1 MKVKISKLNSVKLL
15 IKILT
20 LFYLVIIASCET
32 KSSKDNSIIIPPESS
47 ENRTLSSLVREVRFR
62 PLTGDPKLI
71 PFEADRIDFSGDLIV
86 LGDFT
91 FSQSVYAFD
100 KKTGKALE
108 IPLKKGEGPQEV
120 RAVNDFW
127 LDADMLYVLDGIGRK
142 IVPFSYSSGTFQQ
155 LEDIK
160 LDVPFRRFAKTKT
173 GFVGLTGGGQENALA
188 FLDETGKLISA
199 HLPNSI
205 EFLLSP
211 PNPFHKLVDGNEV
224 QVLFNSSFNPEI
236 IRVDNGVIESFSG
249 IEYEGELVKK
259 SINTDFVK
267 DQAGF
272 KLFQESLVSQPSL
285 FTIFESTP
293 EQFIFLYFIQNT
305 PRLALSSKGKGNA
318 FRIENLKNDLSFDN
332 QPFPKVIGVDGSR
345 FAALVSTDQLN
356 RDDPAFASSALG
368 KAILANPDALV
379 FVLEFELN
387 VE

>member
-1 MKVKISKLNSVKLL
+1 MSKYFCFNNFLLL
-15 IKILT
+15 IIL
-20 LFYLVIIASCET
+20 FSCNT
-32 KSSKDNSIIIPPESS
+32 PSKNNLEIIIPPESS
-47 ENRTLSSLVREVRFR
+47 ENRTLSTLVREVQFR

-71 PFEADRIDFSGDLIV
+71 PFEADRIDFSEVLIV

-91 FSQSVYAFD
+91 FSQFVYAFE
-100 KKTGKALE
+100 KETGKALE

-127 LDADMLYVLDGIGRK
+127 LDGDMLYVLDGIGRK

-236 IRVDNGVIESFSG
+236 IRVDNGVVEPFSSM
-249 IEYEGELVKK
+249 EYEGELVKK
-259 SINTDFVK
+259 PTNTNFVQ
-267 DQAGF
+267 DQSGF
-272 KLFQESLVSQPSL
+272 NQYRETLRNQPS
-285 FTIFESTP
+285 FFSIFETTP
-293 EQFIFLYFIQNT
+293 EQFIFLYFIQDS
-305 PRLALSSKGKGNA
+305 PRLALSSEGKGST
-318 FRIENLKNDLSFDN
+318 FLFENLKNDLSFEN
-332 QPFPKVIGVDGSR
+332 QPFPKVTGVNGSR

-356 RDDPAFASSALG
+356 RDDPAFAGSALE

>member
-1 MKVKISKLNSVKLL
+1 MSKYFCFNNFLLL
-15 IKILT
+15 IIL
-20 LFYLVIIASCET
+20 FSCNPP
-32 KSSKDNSIIIPPESS
+32 SKNNLEIIIPPESS
-47 ENRTLSSLVREVRFR
+47 ENRTLSTLVREVQFR

-71 PFEADRIDFSGDLIV
+71 PFEADRIDFSEVLIV

-91 FSQSVYAFD
+91 FSQFVYAFE
-100 KKTGKALE
+100 KETGKALE

-127 LDADMLYVLDGIGRK
+127 LDGDMLYVLDGIGRK
-142 IVPFSYSSGTFQQ
+142 IVSIYYSSGTFQQ
-155 LEDIK
+155 LEHIK
-160 LDVPFRRFAKTKT
+160 LEIPFRRFAKTKT

-188 FLDETGKLISA
+188 FVDETGKLISA

-205 EFLLSP
+205 EFLMSP
-211 PNPFHKLVDGNEV
+211 LNPFHKLVVGNET
-224 QVLFNSSFNPEI
+224 QVLFHSSFSPEI

-259 SINTDFVK
+259 PENTDFVK
-267 DQAGF
+267 DQDGF
-272 KLFQESLVSQPSL
+272 NLFRETLINQPSF
-285 FTIFESTP
+285 FTIFEKTMD
-293 EQFIFLYFIQNT
+293 QFLLVYFVQNF
-305 PRLALSSKGKGNA
+305 PRLALSSGGAGNS
-318 FRIENLKNDLSFDN
+318 FRIENLKNDLSFEN
-332 QPFPKVIGVDGSR
+332 QPFPKVTGVNGSR

-356 RDDPAFASSALG
+356 RDDPAFAGSALE

>member
-1 MKVKISKLNSVKLL
+1 MLRNFCFEKLILL
-15 IKILT
+15 IFL
-20 LFYLVIIASCET
+20 YSCN
-32 KSSKDNSIIIPPESS
+32 KPDRNNSGIIIPPESF

-62 PLTGDPKLI
+62 PLSGNPKLI
-71 PFEADRIDFSGDLIV
+71 PFEADRIDFSEDLIV

-100 KKTGKALE
+100 KKTGKAIE
-108 IPLKKGEGPQEV
+108 MSLKKGEGPQEV

-127 LDADMLYVLDGIGRK
+127 LDGDMLYVLDGIGRK
-142 IVPFSYSSGTFQQ
+142 IVLLWISSCKFQQ
-155 LEDIK
+155 LEHIK
-160 LDVPFRRFAKTKT
+160 LEVPFRRFAKTKT

-259 SINTDFVK
+259 PKNTDFVK

-305 PRLALSSKGKGNA
+305 PRLALSSKGKGST
-318 FRIENLKNDLSFDN
+318 FKIENLKNDLSFDN

-356 RDDPAFASSALG
+356 RDDPAFPSSALG
-368 KAILANPDALV
+368 KAILANPEAMV